1 MSEHEHFHMTQ
12 EMKEDVAQRNFG
24 KAYDELESN
33 QKVGKG
39 ANQGWIK
46 ALHMQPSLQAVRAH
60 YTKFFQTV
68 NELVKRHKEAAHKA
82 ARKHSSSTSPFAA
95 PPCLVA
101 PPGCLSLSTV
111 EGCAQEGVN
120 SWLPKWGNS
129 CDGKDHAPLEGGM
142 KAVGGIYRRESM
154 AEAKVLLVL
163 CVCVIMQ
170 ADAGYAF
177 PGPGF
182 LEFRV
187 LSISTSVAGRQRAR
201 CIFGYVK
208 AAIGEARGARKK
220 VKEREVMQAALIAC
234 NLRSAI

>member
-1 MSEHEHFHMTQ
+1 
-12 EMKEDVAQRNFG
+12 
-24 KAYDELESN
+24 
-33 QKVGKG
+33 
-39 ANQGWIK
+39 
-46 ALHMQPSLQAVRAH
+46 MQPSLQAVRAH

-129 CDGKDHAPLEGGM
+129 CDGKFVGLANSIYILYCPCQELIDHAPLEGGM